1 MYIPAQFK
9 SKQLTDAIELMKSHP
24 FATLITNDDDGWPF
38 ITYLPLHLESRPAE
52 AEADAGRAEGDTA
65 DAGHAEGDTAD
76 AGRAEGDL
84 ADAGHADADAGRVD
98 GGRAEPAK
106 LVLFGHVAKANP
118 HWRYL
123 RDRGNATVSFLGP
136 HAYMSPKVY
145 PDLKRV
151 PTWNYLAV
159 ECRVKATLI
168 EGKEGADGMLV
179 QLIDDYD
186 PEYLQQWHSL
196 DEHYVKTMLAGIVG
210 FELEVMEVQCKLK
223 LNQHR
228 PESHA
233 AMRETYGDGNE
244 NERELVRWMD
254 KLNLR

>member
-1 MYIPAQFK
+1 MYIPAQFN
-9 SKQLTDAIELMKSHP
+9 SQELADAVDLMKSHS
-24 FATLITNDDDGWPF
+24 FATLIANDDEGWPF
-38 ITYLPLHLESRPAE
+38 VTYLPLHLETRT
-52 AEADAGRAEGDTA
+52 AG
-65 DAGHAEGDTAD
+65 
-76 AGRAEGDL
+76 
-84 ADAGHADADAGRVD
+84 VSV
-98 GGRAEPAK
+98 PQ
-106 LVLFGHVAKANP
+106 LVLFGHVARANP

-136 HAYMSPKVY
+136 HAYMSPRVY

-168 EGKEGADGMLV
+168 EGDDAADGMLV
-179 QLIDDYD
+179 KLIEDYD
-186 PEYLQQWHSL
+186 PDYLRQWRSL
-196 DEHYVKTMLAGIVG
+196 DAHYVRTMLAGIVG
-210 FELEVMEVQCKLK
+210 FELEVTELHCKLK

-233 AMRETYGDGNE
+233 AMRAAYGGGNQ

-254 KLNLR
+254 KLNLK

>member
-1 MYIPAQFK
+1 MYVPAQFK
-9 SKQLTDAIELMKSHP
+9 CKDVADAIELMKSHP
-24 FATLITNDDDGWPF
+24 FATLITNDDEGWPY
-38 ITYLPLHLESRPAE
+38 ITYLPLHLETRS
-52 AEADAGRAEGDTA
+52 ADSE
-65 DAGHAEGDTAD
+65 ES
-76 AGRAEGDL
+76 
-84 ADAGHADADAGRVD
+84 
-98 GGRAEPAK
+98 K

-123 RDRGNATVSFLGP
+123 RERGNATVSFLGP

-168 EGKEGADGMLV
+168 EGKEAADGMLV
-179 QLIDDYD
+179 KLIQDYD
-186 PEYLQQWHSL
+186 PDYLKQWRSL
-196 DEHYVKTMLAGIVG
+196 DEHYVTTMLSGIVG
-210 FELEVMEVQCKLK
+210 FQLEIMELQCKLK

-233 AMRETYGDGNE
+233 ALRSAYGNGNE
-244 NERELVRWMD
+244 DERELARWMD
-254 KLNLR
+254 KLNLK

>member
-1 MYIPAQFK
+1 MYVPAQFN
-9 SKQLTDAIELMKSHP
+9 SQELTDAIELMKSHS
-24 FATLITNDDDGWPF
+24 FATLIANDDEGWPY
-38 ITYLPLHLESRPAE
+38 ITYLPLHVETR
-52 AEADAGRAEGDTA
+52 TA
-65 DAGHAEGDTAD
+65 DA
-76 AGRAEGDL
+76 
-84 ADAGHADADAGRVD
+84 
-98 GGRAEPAK
+98 PAPQ
-106 LVLFGHVAKANP
+106 LVLFGHVARANP

-145 PDLKRV
+145 PDPQRV

-168 EGKEGADGMLV
+168 EGDDAADGMLV
-179 QLIDDYD
+179 KLIEDYD
-186 PEYLQQWHSL
+186 PDYLRQWRSL
-196 DEHYVKTMLAGIVG
+196 DEHYVRTMLSGIVG
-210 FELEVMEVQCKLK
+210 FELQVTEVQCKLK

-233 AMRETYGDGNE
+233 AMRAAYGGGNE

-254 KLNLR
+254 KLNLK